1 MFNSPKSSFKRS
13 SFLAIKCLDVFV
25 ILSMILQSFAVAV
38 TPATAEVIDTVNEKA
53 TEQVVKFPEKE
64 MVEKPYQS
72 PEYEHPEA
80 VIGEH
85 TLAQEE
91 IVEVE
96 EQKDQQA
103 SPSPILFI
111 ENVGQFDEKAAF
123 IAQVDQ
129 GQTFFSKDAIW
140 LSIIEEDKEN
150 NLKTQNTTT
159 IFGHDETD
167 PLGINNDEKKKYI
180 ETNIKM
186 SFPDSNPDALI
197 EGTNPV
203 DTKVSFFLG
212 NDQSKWESDVP
223 VYSGI
228 RYKQFYPGY
237 DLEISGESGKWE
249 WKFIESLS
257 TTPGKKNNKP
267 TTMTPRLRIEGA
279 DSQKLDA
286 DGINLSTKYG
296 DFSIPVPGIPT
307 TGKSAQT
314 PQNQNNKKRIPY
326 MDGKDLI
333 LPFDND
339 EASEFFPNNTFLAKS
354 NKFEEFTPSSP
365 ISFYSGKPGYAK
377 QKEYK
382 DDLIIKKSNMPV
394 NDTVNFL
401 FSTFF
406 DSKSIVDMTI
416 DGEYLYITGTV
427 SSNYYFPQEYGTRE
441 RIMGGIY
448 EDIIEYANDI
458 FVAKIDSSS
467 QIPEFV
473 TIIGGMGADVSG
485 AIGLDQEGNIYVA
498 GYSWY
503 GYTGEEGASGFN
515 SFPIT
520 SSAFLQSSENG
531 VVFLK
536 LNPSGNSLLY
546 STFYGYH
553 SIGFGNYYNPTDI
566 AVVSENNI
574 YVTGWAS
581 QYNGVPLKNNP
592 IDDEAS
598 GGSEVFIAEFN
609 PSVSGEDS
617 LIFSSYY
624 GGSANDYSTDMLYN
638 NGKLFITGSTT
649 SDDIPLE
656 NETDAILDG
665 TSDAFLLT
673 LDTSNNLIYSSY
685 IGGSGDESGGII
697 ELGANDE
704 LWLFENSSSTDIT
717 EGNSLNISNT
727 PSFERQHAFIATI
740 NTSDFSIE
748 YRLKLITPET
758 IVPQGLFIDHH
769 GRMILNGSLQTHNST
784 FSTYFETYH
793 FQPTNNAYDN
803 SNSIDPQTLNE
814 EFLDTYSEG
823 FILALNPNLTQVEY
837 ASYLGGFHSDAFTSS
852 THNDED
858 IVYITGWTSSG
869 DTFPISENAFDSI
882 PINNYAANGFLA
894 AFKLSAGPAIPINSI
909 LNECPGGKECLYSNY
924 NGTTESDGKPINTS
938 TGGLYYQHMDF
949 SIPTSADSLTFE
961 RTYSSLSTG
970 LYNSILGSGW
980 THNLD
985 TRLVLPESEGGE
997 EGLVW
1002 IKAHSANQYKFEI
1015 NTDGTF
1021 SASPGVSGVLI
1032 QESAAPVTYSLSLPN
1047 HTIYTFDTDG
1057 KLTTLQDDTGHTWVY
1072 TYDTSGLLT
1081 QVSDD
1086 TGTHT
1091 LSLGYDTS
1099 GRITSVTDNANRL
1112 VTYSYDTFGDLISAT
1127 DLNGGTWQYSYDIS
1141 HRLTEVIDPTGATS
1155 ERTEYDSAGRA
1166 VRQYDG
1172 LDNKVVELV
1181 YNSDGTTTVTDAAG
1195 KEEIHTYDNRGTIVG
1210 QTNAAGDNTSKTYDY
1225 NFRPKTLTDEIG
1237 LTTNLTWSE
1246 DGVNLL
1252 QVEDALGQLTTLN
1265 YDSNN
1270 NITSTVDSANYQ
1282 TQYFYENT
1290 SFPTLLTRSIDAL
1303 GAETTYVYDGD
1314 GNLTSTSDPLG
1325 HTTSY
1330 GYDAY
1335 GQRTSVTNALNQTTS
1350 YSYDSLGRLVD
1361 TTEPNGRV
1369 SHNIYNTAGYL
1380 LQSIQNY
1387 DSNKSQNEDS
1397 QYNITTTYTYDLMGR
1412 QTSVT
1417 DTYGHTTTYEY
1428 DANGQVVSTTDP
1440 DGNETTNTYNAM
1452 GQIVSSTDAMGRTT
1466 GYEYD
1471 ELGRLVET
1479 TDPAGH
1485 TTGSE
1490 YNPDGT
1496 LAANIDAG
1504 GHRTTYGYDD
1514 LKRIIRTNDAGGYI
1528 THTTYDNAGN
1538 VASSTDAEGNTTT
1551 YTYDALGRQIKQT
1564 FEDDSFTETFYDD
1577 AGNRIQSIDAMGN
1590 ATTYAYDELNRLTS
1604 STDELGNSTSYT
1616 YNTAGQQATV
1626 TDPLGNVTGYQYD
1639 TLGRQVVVTFPGG
1652 ATNTST
1658 YDALGNVIY
1667 STDAKGQTTTNTYDI
1682 LNRLVSTSDPAGG
1695 VTSYTYDDAGNRLSM
1710 TDANSKITTY
1720 RYNNL
1725 NQLVEETNAL
1735 SKSITYTYDAVG
1747 NTTSVT
1753 DATGATTTY
1762 GYDNLGRQTSV
1773 TNALSVSV
1781 DYTYDGNGNRTQMKD
1796 GKNIRTRYEYNSQG
1810 QLISVTENYRSG
1822 ETGDN
1827 DTNVKTEYTYDTNGN
1842 RTKIKDASG
1851 HETTFTYDEL
1861 NQLVSESDAQA
1872 NTTSYSYDAAG
1883 NQTSI
1888 TDALGRT
1895 TSYTYNSRGL
1905 LTNINYP
1912 DPDAD
1917 VSYSYDANGQR
1928 IGMQDGVGSTSWNL
1942 DSLGRAT
1949 SITDPFNQTTT
1960 YNYDSVGNR
1969 IQMGYPG
1976 VEVNY
1981 QYDDLNRMTT
1991 VTDWRNQIT
2000 SYYYDDDNRVEMI
2013 LQPAGLVTLLE
2024 RDDIGQIQ
2032 QMQTTQNWKLI
2043 NSYEYEYDHNGNRT
2057 SVKEHLD
2064 IPERV
2069 PPAIV
2074 VTVTDAN
2081 GILLADQEVT
2091 AYEGVTDT
2099 GFSAQT
2105 DSNGVARFIL
2115 PDGTY
2120 RFGTNLGN
2128 TTYYSGEANHCEVK
2142 VCSAVAFT
2150 LTVAK
2155 VTVFVKDSDEA
2166 TLANIQVT
2174 AFTGNSDTGINGITD
2189 ANGLVILGLPVGD
2202 YRFKMGQDGSEAFSG
2217 WANHCSVPSCSEVTI
2232 SFLEPGEVTI
2242 RVIDF
2247 QGSLQPGIEVS
2258 AFEGEVNTGISG
2270 ITNEEGEVTLLIQG
2284 GNYRFMA
2291 EKDEKQY
2298 FSADKNHCAIPTEC
2312 SEVEIEIPT
2321 AGFVRVE
2328 IKDADGVPLQGI
2340 FIDALDGEEWLGYWA
2355 ITDENGV
2362 AVFELSDGS
2371 YRFGIWNN
2379 GFQYYTSTENHCTVP
2394 DCYQVKYSLPV
2405 FSPVTVTVQDTSE
2418 NPISDQEIYVY
2429 RGEERQEYSMWTDE
2443 NGLATLILPEGQ
2455 YRSTVYMYGQEYYS
2469 GDINHC
2475 TVPACSSMSITVPEP
2490 YTVEVTLEDYWGN
2503 PIADREVYALDGN
2516 EYTNVVGITNE
2527 QGIATLS
2534 ITEGD
2539 YRFGSDYSGRA
2550 YYSGT
2555 ENHCNV
2561 PTCTSIQLTF
2571 PELYPVTVT
2580 VEDENGTPWTSEGIT
2595 TYNNEQKLGYSA
2607 YTNNSGE
2614 AILYLPP
2621 GDYRFNLKIN
2631 IFDNFSGT
2639 QNHCTVPACTTAT
2652 ITTPIFYPV
2661 TITVKDTANNIQ
2673 PNATIQLSS
2682 NSSWGTDSDG
2692 QAVIP
2697 MPPGDHRVSVYKYGN
2712 LYYSQYCSVPTCLSI
2727 DAIVPASETVLV
2739 TVLDSAD
2746 NPVADQT
2753 VETLVG
2759 EDTNGV
2765 NAVTNSNGIA
2775 TLSLADQGSYRFRTT
2790 ITTSNHT
2797 YTYYSGVDN
2806 HCTIP
2811 GCSSSSIEVPQFG
2824 NVTVTVLDVNSLP
2837 VAGASVYV
2845 YTGTEQIG
2853 ESLDTDAN
2861 GLASFS
2867 LPEGSYR
2874 FKAIW
2879 NEEELFSGTENHCTI
2894 TGCTAATIQYDEQV
2908 LLPTWPKF
2916 ALAGHTGKGL
2926 FSPMKDETTPV
2937 TVSVVDSNGLAQAD
2951 LTVHVYD
2958 GSSDTGISGITDGLG
2973 QVVFDLANGDY
2984 RVRVDKF
2991 TGQYF
2996 SGSSNHCS
3004 VPTCTAINATVPVY
3018 GVVSVAVADSG
3029 NTVQPGLSV
3038 VALDGTEQIGSGV
3051 LTGQDGTA
3059 VFNLP
3064 EGSYR
3069 FSTEFNSQTYS
3080 SGTDDHCS
3088 VPTCTSAGI
3097 TVPIYASVTVSVTDT
3112 ASVVQAGLQV
3122 TAYQGDTTT
3131 AYTAITDE
3139 NGQASLTLPEGSYHF
3154 RTVKNGYTASSGSNN
3169 HCTVPACSTASIT
3182 LPTFSEVVVTV
3193 ADSASV
3199 AQADLPVFAY
3209 DGENQTGYN
3218 TLTDVNGQATLNLP
3232 EGSYRFRTTTHSL
3245 NYYSSAENGCTTPIC
3260 TTALV
3265 TVPQFGEVTVTVSDS
3280 ADTPQADL
3288 PVYAYTGDTYTGFF
3302 GTTGSNGQAVL
3313 TLPEGN
3319 YRFRTTTH
3327 SLDYYSSAENACSV
3341 ITCTSAAISVPR
3353 FGEVTVT
3360 VKDSNNTVQAN
3371 RYIEVY
3377 SGTTYSDYSGT
3388 TNASGQ
3394 VTMTLPEGEYR
3405 FKTRYGYL
3413 EYFSAET
3420 NHCSVPT
3427 CTSTDFITPVLGT
3440 VAITM
3445 VDTAGTTYQGLGVTA
3460 LRVIGE
3466 ELQDAGI
3473 VGFTDEDGHVSLT
3486 MPEGSYRFITGKN
3499 GFDYTSD
3506 LVTVPTDT
3514 TYTFTIPIFHQVSV
3528 LVVDRDQEPQPDIS
3542 VYVYDGENYTGAS
3555 GGTDAD
3561 GKFYA
3566 WIPEGKSYRFRAD
3579 QYGLAY
3585 WSGAENHCAT
3595 PTCNAVTIT
3604 ALGFDY
3610 TASDQTI
3617 EYTYDDLNRL
3627 TAADYDTGL
3636 YYHYTYDAVGNR
3648 TGQETA
3654 FVTDPLLPPTPTVTA
3669 YTFDN
3674 ANRLAT
3680 VNTLPYTFDAN
3691 GNLLS
3696 DGEYTYSYDS
3706 ANRLSAIN
3714 KTDTAITYRYNGQGD
3729 RIQQTVN
3736 GVENNYTLDLNSGLT
3751 QVLAFGDET
3760 YLYGL
3765 DRLGYYANWS
3775 MYSYLPDALGS
3786 VRQVIR
3792 TDGQKVG
3799 LTLAKSYDPYG
3810 EVIYSNGAAASYGFA
3825 GEAQDSYIKLVNL
3838 RSRLY
3843 STETGRFLTRDTWQG
3858 DYNTPLSL
3866 NKWNYVNGN
3875 PVNYFDPSGLC
3886 GENSGSGSE
3895 RKTKDC
3901 NTLVNGLESAYGIVV
3916 YWPGR
3921 INLPEGVPN
3930 DIGCLCGSDKKLC
3943 FGEDVP
3949 DDGNPIYKKWKYEE
3963 ITAFAVAVK
3972 MYESEMGF
3980 NATKAMM
3987 QNVVIGR
3994 NKGNKSHFSDISVG
4008 GEYFQ
4013 QLPGF
4018 GKPGIILFDYGMWE
4032 WGDSIGIFA
4041 HEMGHR
4047 QIDWYENEIG
4057 HRPNLLHNAFRN
4069 QIWNGKY
4076 LNPKTGPSGYARTSV
4091 MEEDMAES
4099 IRIYLM
4105 GHHKQDWSTLMPI
4118 PSRWFDGNTYRFGD
4132 TSLTDNRNEYV
4143 SGLFTALQ
4151 QMYP

>member
-1 MFNSPKSSFKRS
+1 MFNSPKSSYKRS
-13 SFLAIKCLDVFV
+13 SLLAIKCLDVFV

-38 TPATAEVIDTVNEKA
+38 TPATAESIDTVNEKA
-53 TEQVVKFPEKE
+53 AEQMVKSPETEVVER
-64 MVEKPYQS
+64 PYQA

-96 EQKDQQA
+96 AQKDQQA
-103 SPSPILFI
+103 SPTPILFI

-129 GQTFFSKDAIW
+129 GQTFISNDAIW
-140 LSIIEEDKEN
+140 LKLSNPTKDSEQVASKEGQSKKD
-150 NLKTQNTTT
+150 NLTDLSKGNSP
-159 IFGHDETD
+159 TD
-167 PLGINNDEKKKYI
+167 PKSKPSPTISSTPAPESKQQKGINVKL
-180 ETNIKM
+180 
-186 SFPDSNPDALI
+186 SFIGANSDAVV
-197 EGTNPV
+197 EGFDPQEA
-203 DTKVSFFLG
+203 KVSYFLG
-212 NDQSKWESDVP
+212 NDPSKWMADVP
-223 VYSGI
+223 VWGGI

-237 DLEISGESGKWE
+237 DLEISGGTGTWE
-249 WKFIESLS
+249 WYFVQSTSASNPNEKEVIPASVRTQSDSNYPRLRVEGAESLNLEEDLLVLTTQQGEYS
-257 TTPGKKNNKP
+257 IPIPVIQNKKRLYQSVPNTDIPSPYIDGNEIVLPFNEIKSKSGISSDNNSNPYTELSKESTGSVHLASLNKYSDSSTQSVSTSSTNRLTIRALQYSTFLGSGRGLDIAVDDSGYSYISGWTEAQEFPTTPGAYQNTYSGSFEGFALKVNPGGSDIVFSTFIGGSDLDYVNGVTFDEEGSVYITGVTFSTNFP
-267 TTMTPRLRIEGA
+267 TTIGAYDRTNNGSNAFIAKLDSDGTELIYSTLLGTGETQGFRILVNSNQQALIVGQAYLSSLPTTTGA
-279 DSQKLDA
+279 YDRSYNGGWDGFITKINSSGSDILYSTYFGGSNSDCEIGGINIECDVAIDA
-286 DGINLSTKYG
+286 DGAIYIAGPTNSANLPMTSDAY
-296 DFSIPVPGIPT
+296 D
-307 TGKSAQT
+307 
-314 PQNQNNKKRIPY
+314 RY
-326 MDGKDLI
+326 
-333 LPFDND
+333 
-339 EASEFFPNNTFLAKS
+339 S
-354 NKFEEFTPSSP
+354 NGA
-365 ISFYSGKPGYAK
+365 Y
-377 QKEYK
+377 
-382 DDLIIKKSNMPV
+382 
-394 NDTVNFL
+394 
-401 FSTFF
+401 
-406 DSKSIVDMTI
+406 
-416 DGEYLYITGTV
+416 
-427 SSNYYFPQEYGTRE
+427 
-441 RIMGGIY
+441 
-448 EDIIEYANDI
+448 DI
-458 FVAKIDSSS
+458 FVAKFNASGSNLVYSTYIGGSSDDYCRDNCGLALDSSGNVYIS
-467 QIPEFV
+467 GS
-473 TIIGGMGADVSG
+473 TISTNFPTTSG
-485 AIGLDQEGNIYVA
+485 AYDRSINGSYDGFVSKIN
-498 GYSWY
+498 
-503 GYTGEEGASGFN
+503 ASG
-515 SFPIT
+515 SQLI
-520 SSAFLQSSENG
+520 
-531 VVFLK
+531 
-536 LNPSGNSLLY
+536 Y
-546 STFYGYH
+546 STYLGGSNEDAIE
-553 SIGFGNYYNPTDI
+553 SISLDNGL
-566 AVVSENNI
+566 AVVVG
-574 YVTGWAS
+574 VTTSTDFPVTKYAFQKSYGGDNSDGFVSTLRVDGSGLAS
-581 QYNGVPLKNNP
+581 
-592 IDDEAS
+592 
-598 GGSEVFIAEFN
+598 
-609 PSVSGEDS
+609 
-617 LIFSSYY
+617 SSYL
-624 GGSANDYSTDMLYN
+624 GGDVYDVAYAIASKDHHSY
-638 NGKLFITGSTT
+638 ITGSTR
-649 SDDIPLE
+649 SENFPLTPGAY
-656 NETDAILDG
+656 NTTGPTGVFALKI
-665 TSDAFLLT
+665 ST
-673 LDTSNNLIYSSY
+673 LDIETISKLTIL
-685 IGGSGDESGGII
+685 SGCWVCSVESALDSQ
-697 ELGANDE
+697 ELSDIRETG
-704 LWLFENSSSTDIT
+704 NSSQGETQKT
-717 EGNSLNISNT
+717 V
-727 PSFERQHAFIATI
+727 
-740 NTSDFSIE
+740 SD
-748 YRLKLITPET
+748 
-758 IVPQGLFIDHH
+758 
-769 GRMILNGSLQTHNST
+769 
-784 FSTYFETYH
+784 
-793 FQPTNNAYDN
+793 
-803 SNSIDPQTLNE
+803 
-814 EFLDTYSEG
+814 
-823 FILALNPNLTQVEY
+823 
-837 ASYLGGFHSDAFTSS
+837 
-852 THNDED
+852 
-858 IVYITGWTSSG
+858 
-869 DTFPISENAFDSI
+869 
-882 PINNYAANGFLA
+882 
-894 AFKLSAGPAIPINSI
+894 
-909 LNECPGGKECLYSNY
+909 
-924 NGTTESDGKPINTS
+924 PINTQ
-938 TGGLYYQHMDF
+938 TGGVDF
-949 SIPTSADSLTFE
+949 RAVDISEPTESVPLVFE
-961 RTYSSLSTG
+961 RWYSSLSTSE
-970 LYNSILGSGW
+970 NQDRLGYGW
-980 THNLD
+980 YQNQATKLIFPSD
-985 TRLVLPESEGGE
+985 IGGE
-997 EGLVW
+997 TGYVLF
-1002 IKAHSANQYKFEI
+1002 KAHSANRYHFNI
-1015 NTDGTF
+1015 NN
-1021 SASPGVSGVLI
+1021 SG
-1032 QESAAPVTYSLSLPN
+1032 TYSSESGFMGSLVINSGSPITY
-1047 HTIYTFDTDG
+1047 TIHLENQTKYNFDSTG
-1057 KLTTLQDDTGHTWVY
+1057 KLSSWVSAEGHAWTY

-1099 GRITSVTDNANRL
+1099 GRITSVTDNATRQ

-1127 DLNGGTWQYSYDIS
+1127 DLHGVTWQYTYDLS

-1181 YNSDGTTTVTDAAG
+1181 YNSDGTTTVTNAAG
-1195 KEEIHTYDNRGTIVG
+1195 NTETYTYDLRGTNTEQI
-1210 QTNAAGDNTSKTYDY
+1210 NAAGDETSKTYDS
-1225 NFRPKTLTDEIG
+1225 NFRPSTLTDEAG
-1237 LTTNLTWSE
+1237 KTTNLTWSE

-1303 GAETTYVYDGD
+1303 GAETTYVYDGE
-1314 GNLTSTSDPLG
+1314 GNLTSTTDPLG

-1428 DANGQVVSTTDP
+1428 DAIGQLVSTTDP

-1471 ELGRLVET
+1471 ELGHLVET

-1564 FEDDSFTETFYDD
+1564 FEDDSYTETFYDD
-1577 AGNRIQSIDAMGN
+1577 AGNRIQSIDAVGN
-1590 ATTYAYDELNRLTS
+1590 ATTYAYDELNRLTN

-1616 YNTAGQQATV
+1616 YNTVGQQATV

-1710 TDANSKITTY
+1710 TDANGKTTTY

-1735 SKSITYTYDAVG
+1735 SKSITYTYDVVG

-1773 TNALSVSV
+1773 TNGLSVSV

-1861 NQLVSESDAQA
+1861 NRLVSESDALA
-1872 NTTSYSYDAAG
+1872 NTTSYGYDAAG

-1895 TSYTYNSRGL
+1895 TSYTYNARGL

-1949 SITDPFNQTTT
+1949 TITDPFNQTTT
-1960 YNYDSVGNR
+1960 YNYDLAGNR
-1969 IQMGYPG
+1969 TQMGYPDG
-1976 VEVNY
+1976 KQVQY

-2024 RDDIGQIQ
+2024 RDDIGQIL
-2032 QMQTTQNWKLI
+2032 QMQTTQNWKSI
-2043 NSYEYEYDHNGNRT
+2043 NSFEYEYDHNGNRS

-2069 PPAIV
+2069 PPAIA

-2091 AYEGVTDT
+2091 AYDGVTDT

-2105 DSNGVARFIL
+2105 DLHGVARFIL
-2115 PDGTY
+2115 PDGIY

-2150 LTVAK
+2150 LSVAK

-2166 TLANIQVT
+2166 ALADIQVT

-2217 WANHCSVPSCSEVTI
+2217 WANHCSVPGCSDATVT
-2232 SFLEPGEVTI
+2232 FLESGEVTVH
-2242 RVIDF
+2242 VINYL
-2247 QGSLQPGIEVS
+2247 GNSLPGIEVS
-2258 AFEGEVNTGISG
+2258 AYAGEINTGISG
-2270 ITNEEGEVTLLIQG
+2270 ITNEMGEVSLHIQE

-2291 EKDEKQY
+2291 EKDEYQF
-2298 FSADKNHCAIPTEC
+2298 FSGDANHCTIPTEC
-2312 SEVEIEIPT
+2312 SLVEIEIPS
-2321 AGFVRVE
+2321 AGFVRIE
-2328 IKDADGVPLQGI
+2328 IKNTAGVPQAGI
-2340 FIDALDGEEWLGYWA
+2340 DVNVLDGEDWLDQYDA

-2362 AVFELSDGS
+2362 AILELPDGS
-2371 YRFGIWNN
+2371 YRFRILSN
-2379 GFQYYTSTENHCTVP
+2379 GYEYYTNTENHCTVP
-2394 DCYQVKYSLPV
+2394 DCLEVKYSVPV
-2405 FSPVTVTVQDTSE
+2405 SSPVTVTVLDAFE
-2418 NPISDQEIYVY
+2418 NPLSDLIIQVY
-2429 RGEERQEYSMWTDE
+2429 QREEFLDYFLETDE
-2443 NGLATLILPEGQ
+2443 NGQAIIILPEGQ
-2455 YRSTVYMYGQEYYS
+2455 YRSSVYIYGQEYYS
-2469 GDINHC
+2469 GVINHC
-2475 TVPACSSMSITVPEP
+2475 SVPACTSMSITVPEP
-2490 YTVEVTLEDYWGN
+2490 YTVEVTVEDYWGD
-2503 PIADREVYALDGN
+2503 PITDNAVHVLNGTKDIGV
-2516 EYTNVVGITNE
+2516 TGITNE
-2527 QGIATLS
+2527 QGIALLS
-2534 ITEGD
+2534 LAEGD
-2539 YRFGSDYSGRA
+2539 YRFASTYFGRT

-2555 ENHCNV
+2555 ENHCSV
-2561 PTCTSIQLTF
+2561 PTCTSAQLTF

-2580 VEDENGTPWTSEGIT
+2580 AEDENGTPWTSTGIT
-2595 TYNNEQKLGYSA
+2595 AYNNDQYLEYSV
-2607 YTNNSGE
+2607 YTNNSGK
-2614 AILYLPP
+2614 AQLYLPP
-2621 GDYRFNLKIN
+2621 GDYRFRSYVDGFLYY
-2631 IFDNFSGT
+2631 SGT
-2639 QNHCTVPACTTAT
+2639 QNHCTVPTCTEAE
-2652 ITTPIFYPV
+2652 IITPIFNIV
-2661 TITVKDTANNIQ
+2661 TITVVDPANVVQ
-2673 PNATIQLSS
+2673 PDRWVSMYQGNTRVGSS
-2682 NSSWGTDSDG
+2682 TTTDSNG
-2692 QAVIP
+2692 VASLHI
-2697 MPPGDHRVSVYKYGN
+2697 PPGNYRAGAEKFNRIYFSDTY
-2712 LYYSQYCSVPTCLSI
+2712 SVPTCQTFTTV
-2727 DAIVPASETVLV
+2727 VPTSGSVPV
-2739 TVLDSAD
+2739 TVSDSAD
-2746 NPVADQT
+2746 NPVASQT
-2753 VETLVG
+2753 VDIMVG
-2759 EDTNGV
+2759 DDTYGV

-2775 TLSLADQGSYRFRTT
+2775 TLSLADQGSYRFRTA

-2797 YTYYSGVDN
+2797 YTYYSGIDN

-2837 VAGASVYV
+2837 VAGASVSV

-2879 NEEELFSGTENHCTI
+2879 NEEELFSGTDNHCTI
-2894 TGCTAATIQYDEQV
+2894 TGCTGATIQYDEQV

-2926 FSPMKDETTPV
+2926 SSPMKDETTPV

-2958 GSSDTGISGITDGLG
+2958 GSSDTGITGTTNGLG

-3018 GVVSVAVADSG
+3018 GVVSVAVIDSG
-3029 NTVQPGLSV
+3029 NTAQPGLSV

-3051 LTGQDGTA
+3051 LTGQDGIA

-3069 FSTEFNSQTYS
+3069 FSTVYNTQTYF

-3097 TVPIYASVTVSVTDT
+3097 TVPIYASVTISVTDT

-3122 TAYQGDTTT
+3122 TAYQGDTAT

-3139 NGQASLTLPEGSYHF
+3139 NGQVSLTMPEGSYYF

-3169 HCTVPACSTASIT
+3169 HCTVPACSAASIT

-3245 NYYSSAENGCTTPIC
+3245 NYYSSAENGCTTPTC

-3265 TVPQFGEVTVTVSDS
+3265 TVPQFAEVTVTVSDS

-3302 GTTGSNGQAVL
+3302 ATTGSNGQAVL

-3341 ITCTSAAISVPR
+3341 ITCTSSAISVPR

-3360 VKDSNNTVQAN
+3360 VKDSNHTIQAN

-3377 SGTTYSDYSGT
+3377 SGTTYSNYSGT

-3427 CTSTDFITPVLGT
+3427 CTSADFITPVIGQVAVHVENTTGEVQNNNPLT
-3440 VAITM
+3440 VFRI
-3445 VDTAGTTYQGLGVTA
+3445 VDGA
-3460 LRVIGE
+3460 LVFT
-3466 ELQDAGI
+3466 GI
-3473 VGFTDEDGHVSLT
+3473 SGWTDVNGDDTISL
-3486 MPEGSYRFITGKN
+3486 PEGEYRIGVDIY
-3499 GFDYTSD
+3499 GFRFYSNETD
-3506 LVTVPTDT
+3506 LVNVPTDT
-3514 TYTFTIPIFHQVSV
+3514 TCTITTPVFHDVTV
-3528 LVVDRDQEPQPDIS
+3528 KVVDRDLE
-3542 VYVYDGENYTGAS
+3542 
-3555 GGTDAD
+3555 
-3561 GKFYA
+3561 
-3566 WIPEGKSYRFRAD
+3566 
-3579 QYGLAY
+3579 
-3585 WSGAENHCAT
+3585 
-3595 PTCNAVTIT
+3595 
-3604 ALGFDY
+3604 
-3610 TASDQTI
+3610 
-3617 EYTYDDLNRL
+3617 
-3627 TAADYDTGL
+3627 
-3636 YYHYTYDAVGNR
+3636 
-3648 TGQETA
+3648 
-3654 FVTDPLLPPTPTVTA
+3654 PPT
-3669 YTFDN
+3669 
-3674 ANRLAT
+3674 
-3680 VNTLPYTFDAN
+3680 
-3691 GNLLS
+3691 
-3696 DGEYTYSYDS
+3696 
-3706 ANRLSAIN
+3706 
-3714 KTDTAITYRYNGQGD
+3714 
-3729 RIQQTVN
+3729 
-3736 GVENNYTLDLNSGLT
+3736 
-3751 QVLAFGDET
+3751 
-3760 YLYGL
+3760 
-3765 DRLGYYANWS
+3765 
-3775 MYSYLPDALGS
+3775 
-3786 VRQVIR
+3786 
-3792 TDGQKVG
+3792 
-3799 LTLAKSYDPYG
+3799 
-3810 EVIYSNGAAASYGFA
+3810 
-3825 GEAQDSYIKLVNL
+3825 
-3838 RSRLY
+3838 
-3843 STETGRFLTRDTWQG
+3843 
-3858 DYNTPLSL
+3858 
-3866 NKWNYVNGN
+3866 
-3875 PVNYFDPSGLC
+3875 
-3886 GENSGSGSE
+3886 
-3895 RKTKDC
+3895 
-3901 NTLVNGLESAYGIVV
+3901 
-3916 YWPGR
+3916 
-3921 INLPEGVPN
+3921 
-3930 DIGCLCGSDKKLC
+3930 
-3943 FGEDVP
+3943 
-3949 DDGNPIYKKWKYEE
+3949 
-3963 ITAFAVAVK
+3963 
-3972 MYESEMGF
+3972 
-3980 NATKAMM
+3980 
-3987 QNVVIGR
+3987 
-3994 NKGNKSHFSDISVG
+3994 
-4008 GEYFQ
+4008 
-4013 QLPGF
+4013 
-4018 GKPGIILFDYGMWE
+4018 
-4032 WGDSIGIFA
+4032 
-4041 HEMGHR
+4041 
-4047 QIDWYENEIG
+4047 
-4057 HRPNLLHNAFRN
+4057 
-4069 QIWNGKY
+4069 
-4076 LNPKTGPSGYARTSV
+4076 
-4091 MEEDMAES
+4091 
-4099 IRIYLM
+4099 
-4105 GHHKQDWSTLMPI
+4105 
-4118 PSRWFDGNTYRFGD
+4118 
-4132 TSLTDNRNEYV
+4132 
-4143 SGLFTALQ
+4143 
-4151 QMYP
+4151 